1 MASNLVYNISNNDV
15 IGYCGD
21 CCCYDTTYT
30 TQLDYCYSE
39 IKTLEDKIFELYSEN
54 EKLKKDITDL
64 QKVMAYL
71 NTRVNNLLAEKQIKE
86 KNE

>member
-15 IGYCGD
+15 IRYCGD
-21 CCCYDTTYT
+21 CCGYDTTYT

-71 NTRVNNLLAEKQIKE
+71 NTRVNNLLAEKQMKE